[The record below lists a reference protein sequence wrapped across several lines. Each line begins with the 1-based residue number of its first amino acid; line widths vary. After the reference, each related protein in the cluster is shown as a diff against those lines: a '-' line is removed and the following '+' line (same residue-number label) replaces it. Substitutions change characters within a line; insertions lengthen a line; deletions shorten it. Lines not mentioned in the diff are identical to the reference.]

1 MIKTPGIEVRP
12 WLLTLNFN
20 PITISVM
27 RAVIRAVDFAV
38 PPRRM
43 ANEEFSAFVDTSDE
57 WIRSHTGIRF
67 RHVADASVATSDLA
81 IEASQKVLLKA
92 GIAGEEID
100 LVLVATATGDF
111 IGFPSVS
118 CIVQDRIGARKA
130 GAMDIGAGC
139 TGFIYALE
147 TARNFVVAGSAANVL
162 VVGVEILT
170 RVVNWQD
177 RNTCVLFGDGA
188 GAVVVSADQSQGD
201 RGIIKS
207 MLRADGSGARLLERT
222 VGGTRYPFA
231 GRENELADTCLKMDG
246 RQVYNFAVK
255 AVSEGIQELMEK
267 NGISYESL
275 AWIVPHQANIRI
287 IEAAAKRS
295 KIPIEKFFVN
305 IQEYANTSAASI
317 PIALSEMTSKGLL
330 NAGDLILTFGFGAGL
345 TYGGNIIRW

>member
-1 MIKTPGIEVRP
+1 
-12 WLLTLNFN
+12 
-20 PITISVM
+20 
-27 RAVIRAVDFAV
+27 
-38 PPRRM
+38 M

-147 TARNFVVAGSAANVL
+147 TARNFVVAGGAANVL
-162 VVGVEILT
+162 VVGAEILT

-231 GRENELADTCLKMDG
+231 GRENELAGTCLKMEG

-267 NGISYESL
+267 NGIPYESL

-330 NAGDLILTFGFGAGL
+330 HAGDLILTFGFGAGL